1 MTRVLNPGVQGG
13 VLLVGQVLGEAAPSH
28 HNPCMDKGN
37 NTGLKKAGVVFI
49 SYNPNDVFWIALLH
63 G

>member
-1 MTRVLNPGVQGG
+1 MTGVLSPGVQGG
-13 VLLVGQVLGEAAPSH
+13 VLLVGQVLEEAAPSH